1 MTSRQITCGICF
13 NVLDHPITL
22 ECNHSFCTACVQQTL
37 RDNGDNGFQ
46 CPLCATP
53 YTELHLS
60 NLAQYADH
68 ETEVYVE
75 ALAKGATDP
84 RKCQWCQSTAATVQ
98 CAECMSIF
106 CDDCAAAVH
115 KNSAKREHAIGR
127 LTDSSKNYLRR
138 CHLRGHEE
146 YRAEFYCVQCS
157 QVCCA
162 YCLQVGPH
170 LEHRHVT
177 TAVAAAEARQQISRD
192 LQSLMESK
200 TRLERQAAEMNRV
213 AVHYSDSYDSVENMV
228 TERFE
233 AFKQQLMQREVEVRR
248 ILTNLRE
255 SGDASLTASRREYLE
270 KLNNVNESLL
280 QFRGIQN
287 GGTDDEV
294 LESHAQLSNCL
305 NSDLPSVTGSGFKM
319 ISLGDMVLTGLDIAL
334 DLRTVESG
342 LASQQQQQRQSS
354 SMNLNRSANYGG
366 NAASL
371 NASTMSN
378 YGGIH
383 NNNGGSMG
391 GNLALAMPP
400 LRLTFPVDDDVEATV
415 LADGVQLRCVARGGG
430 ATQIGV
436 RSKETF
442 QSLLSNFPEDR
453 GVVSWQVRLDHISD
467 SFIGV
472 VEKTSQPGQ
481 VPDGFYWKPAC
492 AGIIDGQVGRYT
504 SAVRRLPVCRKG
516 DRVQFIYDGSQ
527 GTLRIVLNG
536 NDDRGIVVA
545 DLHPRVAACFIFY
558 PGEELTVLF

>member
-1 MTSRQITCGICF
+1 M
-13 NVLDHPITL
+13 
-22 ECNHSFCTACVQQTL
+22 
-37 RDNGDNGFQ
+37 
-46 CPLCATP
+46 
-53 YTELHLS
+53 
-60 NLAQYADH
+60 
-68 ETEVYVE
+68 E
-75 ALAKGATDP
+75 ALAKGAADP
-84 RKCQWCQSTAATVQ
+84 RKCQWCESAPATVQ

-106 CDDCAAAVH
+106 CDDCSAAVH
-115 KNSAKREHAIGR
+115 KNSVKREHAVGK
-127 LTDSSKNYLRR
+127 LSDSSRNYLRR

-146 YRAEFYCVQCS
+146 YRAEFFCVQCS

-170 LEHRHVT
+170 REHRHVT
-177 TAVAAAEARQQISRD
+177 TAVAAAEARQQMSRD

-200 TRLERQAAEMNRV
+200 SRLERQAAEMNRV
-213 AVHYSDSYDSVENMV
+213 AVHYSESYDSVENML

-248 ILTNLRE
+248 QLTNLRE
-255 SGDASLTASRREYLE
+255 SGDAALTSSRQKYLE
-270 KLNNVNESLL
+270 KLNTVNEALL
-280 QFRGIQN
+280 QFRVIQN

-305 NSDLPSVTGSGFKM
+305 SSDLPSVTGNGFKM
-319 ISLGDMVLTGLDIAL
+319 VSLGDMALTGLDVAL
-334 DLRTVESG
+334 DLRTMESG
-342 LASQQQQQRQSS
+342 PQQQQQQQSS
-354 SMNLNRSANYGG
+354 SILNRSTNYGG
-366 NAASL
+366 VASP
-371 NASTMSN
+371 NASTMSA
-378 YGGIH
+378 YGVGP
-383 NNNGGSMG
+383 SFTV
-391 GNLALAMPP
+391 P

-442 QSLLSNFPEDR
+442 QSLMSSFPEDR
-453 GVVSWQVRLDHISD
+453 GIVAWQVRLDNIAD

-492 AGIIDGQVGRYT
+492 AGVIDGQVGRYT
-504 SAVRRLPVCRKG
+504 SAVRRLPLCRKG
-516 DRVQFIYDGSQ
+516 DRVQFIYDGTQ
-527 GTLRIVLNG
+527 ATLRIVVNG
-536 NDDRGIVVA
+536 TDDRGIVVA

>member
-1 MTSRQITCGICF
+1 MMSRQITCGICF
-13 NVLDHPITL
+13 NVLDRPVTF

-37 RDNGDNGFQ
+37 RDNGDNGFL

-53 YTELHLS
+53 YTEIRAS
-60 NLAQYADH
+60 NLAQYTDH

-75 ALAKGATDP
+75 ALAKGAADP
-84 RKCQWCQSTAATVQ
+84 RKCQWCESAPATVQ

-106 CDDCAAAVH
+106 CDDCSAAVH
-115 KNSAKREHAIGR
+115 KNSVKREHAIGK
-127 LTDSSKNYLRR
+127 LSDSSRNYLRR

-146 YRAEFYCVQCS
+146 YRAEFFCVQCS

-170 LEHRHVT
+170 REHRHVT
-177 TAVAAAEARQQISRD
+177 TAVAAAEARQQMSRD

-200 TRLERQAAEMNRV
+200 SRLERQAAEMNRV
-213 AVHYSDSYDSVENMV
+213 AVHYSESYDSVENML

-233 AFKQQLMQREVEVRR
+233 TFKQQLMQREVEVRR
-248 ILTNLRE
+248 QLTNLRE
-255 SGDASLTASRREYLE
+255 SGDAALTSSRQKYLE
-270 KLNNVNESLL
+270 KLNTVNEALL
-280 QFRGIQN
+280 QFRVIQN

-305 NSDLPSVTGSGFKM
+305 SSDLPSVTGNGFKM
-319 ISLGDMVLTGLDIAL
+319 VSLGDMALTGLDVAL

-342 LASQQQQQRQSS
+342 PQQQQQQQSS
-354 SMNLNRSANYGG
+354 SILNRSTNFGG
-366 NAASL
+366 VASP
-371 NASTMSN
+371 NASSMSA
-378 YGGIH
+378 YGVGP
-383 NNNGGSMG
+383 SFTV
-391 GNLALAMPP
+391 P

-442 QSLLSNFPEDR
+442 QSLMSSFPEDR
-453 GVVSWQVRLDHISD
+453 GIVAWQVRLDNIAD

-492 AGIIDGQVGRYT
+492 AGVIDGQVGRYT
-504 SAVRRLPVCRKG
+504 SAVRRLPLCRKG
-516 DRVQFIYDGSQ
+516 DRVQFIYDGTQ
-527 GTLRIVLNG
+527 ATLRIVVNG
-536 NDDRGIVVA
+536 TDDRGIVVA

>member
-1 MTSRQITCGICF
+1 MTSKLITCGICF
-13 NVLDHPITL
+13 NVLERPITL
-22 ECNHSFCTACVQQTL
+22 ECDHSFCTACVQQTL

-53 YTELHLS
+53 YPDMHLS
-60 NLAQYADH
+60 TLAQYADH
-68 ETEVYVE
+68 ETAVYVE

-84 RKCQWCQSTAATVQ
+84 RKCQWCETAAATVQ

-106 CDDCAAAVH
+106 CNDCSAAVH
-115 KNSAKREHAIGR
+115 KNNAKREHAIGK
-127 LTDSSKNYLRR
+127 LSDTSKNFLRR
-138 CHLRGHEE
+138 CHHRGHEE
-146 YRAEFYCVQCS
+146 YRAEFYCIQCS

-170 LEHRHVT
+170 REHRHVT
-177 TAVAAAEARQQISRD
+177 TAVAAAEARQQMSRD

-255 SGDASLTASRREYLE
+255 SGDASLTLSRKEYLE
-270 KLNNVNESLL
+270 KLNTVNETLL
-280 QFRGIQN
+280 QYRAVQN

-294 LESHAQLSNCL
+294 LENHAQLSNCIA
-305 NSDLPSVTGSGFKM
+305 SDLPSVAGNGFKM
-319 ISLGDMVLTGLDIAL
+319 VSLGDMVLTGLDVTL
-334 DLRTVESG
+334 DLRTVDTTAPSR
-342 LASQQQQQRQSS
+342 QQQQQQQSS
-354 SMNLNRSANYGG
+354 LVVNRSG
-366 NAASL
+366 
-371 NASTMSN
+371 N
-378 YGGIH
+378 YGGISASL
-383 NNNGGSMG
+383 NGSVMSGYG
-391 GNLALAMPP
+391 GATGLSTP
-400 LRLTFPVDDDVEATV
+400 LRLTFPVDDDIEATV
-415 LADGVQLRCVARGGG
+415 LADGVRLRCVARGGG

-442 QSLLSNFPEDR
+442 QALLTSFPEDR

-467 SFIGV
+467 SFIGI

-481 VPDGFYWKPAC
+481 VPEGFYWKPAC
-492 AGIIDGQVGRYT
+492 AGVVDGQVGRYT

-516 DRVQFIYDGSQ
+516 DRVQFIYDGAQ
-527 GTLRIVLNG
+527 GTLRIILN
-536 NDDRGIVVA
+536 NTEDRGVVVA